1 MHFLA
6 LVVFKTMS
14 MFHGFYAFQHE
25 ELLIVILCSL
35 FTSKAYETRNLITMA
50 LVVVKMPHPESSLA
64 MLLIYSQ
71 ILWSQKFA
79 DAIFSDRNSKDKAP
93 LQLAVEKGH
102 VK

>member
-1 MHFLA
+1 
-6 LVVFKTMS
+6 
-14 MFHGFYAFQHE
+14 
-25 ELLIVILCSL
+25 
-35 FTSKAYETRNLITMA
+35 MA